1 MARIAEIT
9 AQNPWWSQGADFVL
23 YDKNLLQTKPIF
35 FERKELEL
43 KKGNIYILRGPRQVG
58 KTTYLKDMVRKLIS
72 RGISPRDILYLSLD
86 FFTSRR
92 ELRNAIQYFFQSR
105 RDSAHIYLF
114 LDEITAIEDWNLEL
128 KFMADQGLLQNGA
141 LIATGSSAVKL
152 KEKGELLPG
161 RGIEGNEYHIKP
173 LTFSEFAIQAI
184 DFISQNL
191 SQNELQNSLL
201 KLKPILF
208 SSQLIFNR
216 NFDEIRKVFEHLTPF
231 KSDLGYL
238 FRLYLTTGGLP
249 GVINH
254 YFSNRYLNQKDKI
267 ENPVAEI
274 FIRDVVGD
282 LNKFQRQETI
292 GRQILKAIISRY
304 GSRYSFSN
312 LSREIERNHVT
323 TIDYLE
329 FMEESF
335 ICFTFYAYD
344 FNTKSIK
351 LKGDKKVYFF
361 DPFVFHSVK
370 SYLQGED
377 IWNVISRTFENE
389 ELLSTLVEGI
399 TISLLRI
406 QGELP
411 LMREGNTFLWFYYDK
426 SGKEID
432 IIIKDKN
439 VPYGIEVK
447 YQNQVSERDMNRIAP
462 LQNFFMLSKE
472 DFAIHDNLCIVPID
486 IFLALLSRSEKNL

>member
-9 AQNPWWSQGADFVL
+9 AQNPWWSQGADFAL
-23 YDKNLLQTKPIF
+23 YDKNLSQAKPIF
-35 FERKELEL
+35 FERKELKL

-58 KTTYLKDMVRKLIS
+58 KTTYLKDQVRKLIS

-92 ELRNAIQYFFQSR
+92 ELRNAIQYFLESR
-105 RDSAHIYLF
+105 RDSAHTYLL
-114 LDEITAIEDWNLEL
+114 LDEITSIEDWNLEL

-141 LIATGSSAVKL
+141 LIATGSSAAKL

-161 RGIEGNEYHIKP
+161 RGVEGNEYYIKP
-173 LTFSEFAIQAI
+173 LTFREFALQSI
-184 DFISQNL
+184 DFISQHL
-191 SQNELQNSLL
+191 SQGELQNSIL
-201 KLKPILF
+201 KLRPIL
-208 SSQLIFNR
+208 SSSHLIFDH
-216 NFDEIRKVFEHLTPF
+216 NFGEIRKIIEHLIPF
-231 KSDLGYL
+231 KNDLGYL

-254 YFSNRYLNQKDKI
+254 YFSNRYLNQKDQI
-267 ENPVAEI
+267 ENPIAEI

-282 LNKFQRQETI
+282 LSKFQRQETI
-292 GRQILKAIISRY
+292 SRQILKAIISRY

-312 LSREIERNHVT
+312 LAREIERNHVT

-351 LKGDKKVYFF
+351 IKGDKKVYFF
-361 DPFVFHSVK
+361 DPFIFHSVK
-370 SYLQGED
+370 SYLQGEE
-377 IWNVISRTFENE
+377 IWNVIIRTLEDEGLFG
-389 ELLSTLVEGI
+389 TLVEGVA
-399 TISLLRI
+399 ISQLRI
-406 QGELP
+406 QGEVP
-411 LMREGNTFLWFYYDK
+411 FMRMGNTFLWFYYDK

-432 IIIKDKN
+432 IIFKDKN
-439 VPYGIEVK
+439 VSYGIEVK
-447 YQNQVSERDMNRIAP
+447 YQNQVSVRDINRITP

-486 IFLALLSRSEKNL
+486 IFLALLLRSKKNL